1 MSLTKIDAYA
11 HILPAKYYQKM
22 LSVEP
27 NIPNMF
33 PFIKIKTLMD
43 LDERLTKWPDQNTKQ
58 VISLAN
64 ISPEDFTDSKTSA
77 ELCQSANE
85 ELSNLVDQHPG
96 KFAGAVAI
104 LPMNNI
110 ESACKVISSIK
121 DDENLVGAQI
131 FTRHLGKSIADKEF
145 RPVLA
150 QAAKLHVPLW
160 MHPVFDARKPDNN
173 LVFSWEY
180 ELSQAMLQLVQSDLF
195 QDYPNLKILVHHA
208 GAMVPFFS
216 GRIDHILD
224 EKHAQDFKKFYVD
237 TAILGN
243 TPALQLA
250 IDYYGIDHVLFGTD
264 APFAVMPSGA
274 DQIITQA
281 INDLTISDKDK
292 QKIFHD
298 NYYSLIKEG
307 HHHHHH

>member
-1 MSLTKIDAYA
+1 MKIDAYA
-11 HILPAKYYQKM
+11 HILPTEYYEKM
-22 LSVEP
+22 LTIEP
-27 NIPNMF
+27 NIPKMF

-43 LDERLTKWPDQNTKQ
+43 LDTRLAQWPDSDTKQ

-64 ISPEDFTDSKTSA
+64 ISPEDFVGSELAA
-77 ELCQSANE
+77 ELCRGAND
-85 ELSNLVDQHPG
+85 ELADIVEKYPD
-96 KFAGAVAI
+96 KFAGGVAI

-110 ESACKVISSIK
+110 EAACETISSIK
-121 DDENLVGAQI
+121 ESKNLIGAQI
-131 FTRHLGKSIADKEF
+131 FTRHLGKSIADAEF

-150 QAAKLHVPLW
+150 QAAKHDVPLW
-160 MHPVFDARKPDNN
+160 MHPVFDNRKPDNN

-180 ELSQAMLQLVQSDLF
+180 ELSQAMLQLVESNIF
-195 QDYPNLKILVHHA
+195 EEYPNLKILVHHA

-224 EKHAQDFKKFYVD
+224 KEHAQDFKKFYVD

-250 IDYYGIDHVLFGTD
+250 VDYYGLDHVLFGTD

-274 DQIITQA
+274 NKIVTQA
-281 INDLTISDKDK
+281 INDLEISKEDK
-292 QKIFHD
+292 QKIFSD
-298 NYYSLIKEG
+298 NFYKFINE
-307 HHHHHH
+307 